1 MAIDPERIVHI
12 LSSCCSSVEVEEHRG
27 DYTFRI
33 PKECLVEAAT
43 LLRDHPELQFAM
55 LTDITAVDW
64 YNRRKPRFEV
74 VYFLLSL
81 QHRMRIRLKV
91 GIDEDHPHCPS
102 VTEVWES
109 ANWYERE
116 TYDMFGIIFDNHPD
130 LRRFYMPEDFV
141 DPVTGE
147 PLHPLRKD
155 FPLMGVPG
163 SLPMPEK
170 YPKAT
175 ETKS

>member
-1 MAIDPERIVHI
+1 MDKNVPIPKEKI
-12 LSSCCSSVEVEEHRG
+12 LYVLQSCCSTVEVYEHRG
-27 DYTFRI
+27 DVTFLI
-33 PKECLVEAAT
+33 PKENLVEAAT
-43 LLRDHPELQFAM
+43 ILRDHPELQFNM
-55 LTDITAVDW
+55 LIDITAVDW

-81 QHRMRIRLKV
+81 PFKTRIRLKV
-91 GIDEDHPHCPS
+91 GIDEEHPHCPS
-102 VTEVWES
+102 VVEVWES

-141 DPVTGE
+141 DPETGE
-147 PLHPLRKD
+147 PLYPLRKD

-163 SLPMPEK
+163 SLPLPEK
-170 YPKAT
+170 YPK
-175 ETKS
+175 